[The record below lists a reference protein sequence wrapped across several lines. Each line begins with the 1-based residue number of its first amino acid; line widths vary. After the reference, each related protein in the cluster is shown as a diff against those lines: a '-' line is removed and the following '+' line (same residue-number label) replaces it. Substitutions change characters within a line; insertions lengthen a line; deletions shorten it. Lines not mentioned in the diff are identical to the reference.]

1 MPTPIDSTE
10 VKLQTDCKRA
20 AHDEPSGGITRRH
33 RGQSEEVRQGII
45 LHRPTP
51 TLRTLG
57 KLITQRSQVQILSP
71 QQAKRPGHKGGRETG
86 APSPRP
92 GCKRIA
98 NAPGTAARQATVTAG
113 LGTRMTWC
121 ALSIRNANG
130 EQARCSA
137 ATHSC
142 LGFDS
147 LEFSSRPIPA
157 GAGGVSAPP
166 PSENERENMSRISR
180 TLVIL

>member
-57 KLITQRSQVQILSP
+57 KLITQRSQVQILSTQRAEAAGQRP
-71 QQAKRPGHKGGRETG
+71 AAFSQEHEVGLIRPKLQTNRERGERWPWRGARLGGSAK
-86 APSPRP
+86 
-92 GCKRIA
+92 
-98 NAPGTAARQATVTAG
+98 
-113 LGTRMTWC
+113 
-121 ALSIRNANG
+121 
-130 EQARCSA
+130 
-137 ATHSC
+137 
-142 LGFDS
+142 
-147 LEFSSRPIPA
+147 
-157 GAGGVSAPP
+157 
-166 PSENERENMSRISR
+166 
-180 TLVIL
+180 